1 MIVEMPAD
9 ITGYQLMVPKWR
21 LKLSIGFGTV
31 VRHSAELSVYFAELT
46 GPWEVVLDEMY
57 KEEGD

>member
-1 MIVEMPAD
+1 MEMPAD
-9 ITGYQLMVPKWR
+9 IKDYQLMVPKWR
-21 LKLSIGFGTV
+21 LKLSIGFGIM
-31 VRHSAELSVYFAELT
+31 VRHSVELSVCFAELT